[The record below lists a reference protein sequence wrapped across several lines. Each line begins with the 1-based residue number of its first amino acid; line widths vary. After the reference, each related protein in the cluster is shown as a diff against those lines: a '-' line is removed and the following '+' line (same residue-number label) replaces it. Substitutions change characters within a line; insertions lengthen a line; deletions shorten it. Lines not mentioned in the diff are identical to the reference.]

1 MCKKSL
7 YDSNT
12 PLNSLNCFLL
22 CSALLCSA
30 LLCSALLCSAL
41 LCSALLGSARLGS
54 ARLGS
59 ARLGSARL
67 CSALF
72 CSSLLCSTLLCTALL
87 YYCTL
92 FFSSAL
98 FISSP
103 LLILPH
109 PYSPHLFSLQSPMQ
123 HLENK
128 RVLVESCKGLLE
140 ALKGKEEDAAHHV
153 RQAQDEVEAVIE
165 QEKKSFRSSQEDR
178 LQRVRTLCFVLLR
191 YIMLR
196 CITVYF

>member
-30 LLCSALLCSAL
+30 LLCSALLCSA
-41 LCSALLGSARLGS
+41 RLGS

-59 ARLGSARL
+59 ARLGSAR
-67 CSALF
+67 
-72 CSSLLCSTLLCTALL
+72 L